1 MGSEAQTIPSLMGRF
16 PPLRHAG
23 TGTVFLGGTGRLPSA
38 LAPHGTC
45 LRRADWGGRLRPG
58 DLLTAAAGAGP
69 RQ

>member
-1 MGSEAQTIPSLMGRF
+1 MEPEAQTVPFLMGRF

-23 TGTVFLGGTGRLPSA
+23 TGTGFLGVTGRLLSA
-38 LAPHGTC
+38 LAHHGTC
-45 LRRADWGGRLRPG
+45 LRGADQGERLCPG

>member
-1 MGSEAQTIPSLMGRF
+1 MGSEAQTVPSLMGRF

-23 TGTVFLGGTGRLPSA
+23 TGTVFLGVTGRPTSA

-45 LRRADWGGRLRPG
+45 LRGADQGGRLCPG